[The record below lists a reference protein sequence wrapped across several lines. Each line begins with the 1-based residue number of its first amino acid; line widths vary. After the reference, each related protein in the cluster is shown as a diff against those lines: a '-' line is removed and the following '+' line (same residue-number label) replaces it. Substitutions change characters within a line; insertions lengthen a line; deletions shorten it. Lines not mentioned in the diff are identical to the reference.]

1 MTTRY
6 VGKRMGHRI
15 SNERGEDPMLRGVIS
30 ALTGLIAARDPYTA
44 GHMSRVALF
53 AERMAQQ
60 LGAPSQTVSAVRI
73 AGALH
78 DIGKNGLS
86 NSLLAQET
94 ALTHDQRRLV
104 NEHVAI
110 AIRTLGEL
118 PLPPQV
124 LTAIAQHHER
134 LDGSG
139 YPKGLAGAEISTE
152 ARILAVADTVEA
164 MLHAR
169 PYRPAF
175 APEAVAHELVTA
187 RACKLDAAAVD
198 SALALLH

>member
-1 MTTRY
+1 MATRR
-6 VGKRMGHRI
+6 VA
-15 SNERGEDPMLRGVIS
+15 ERTGNARGDDPMLRGVIS
-30 ALTGLIAARDPYTA
+30 ALVGLIAARDPYTA
-44 GHMSRVALF
+44 GHLSRVALF
-53 AERMAQQ
+53 AERIARQ
-60 LGAPSQTVSAVRI
+60 LGAPGETVSAVRI

-78 DIGKNGLS
+78 DVGKNGLS
-86 NSLLAQET
+86 NALLSQES
-94 ALTHDQRRLV
+94 ALTPDQRRLID
-104 NEHVAI
+104 EHVAI
-110 AIRTLGEL
+110 AIRALREL

-139 YPKGLAGAEISTE
+139 YPLGLAGAEISTG

-175 APEAVAHELVTA
+175 APDAVIHELMTA
-187 RACKLDAAAVD
+187 RARTLDAAAVD
-198 SALALLH
+198 AALTLLR

>member
-1 MTTRY
+1 MATRR
-6 VGKRMGHRI
+6 VAKRTG
-15 SNERGEDPMLRGVIS
+15 NARGDDPMLRGVIS
-30 ALTGLIAARDPYTA
+30 ALAGLIAARDPYTA
-44 GHMSRVALF
+44 GHLSRVALF
-53 AERMAQQ
+53 AERIARQ
-60 LGAPSQTVSAVRI
+60 LGAPDDTVSAVRI

-78 DIGKNGLS
+78 DVGKNGLS
-86 NSLLAQET
+86 NALLSQES
-94 ALTHDQRRLV
+94 ALTPDQRRLID
-104 NEHVAI
+104 EHVAI
-110 AIRTLGEL
+110 AIRALREL

-139 YPKGLAGAEISTE
+139 YPQGLAGTEISTE

-175 APEAVAHELVTA
+175 APEAVVHELMTA
-187 RACKLDAAAVD
+187 RARKLDAAVVD
-198 SALALLH
+198 AALALLR